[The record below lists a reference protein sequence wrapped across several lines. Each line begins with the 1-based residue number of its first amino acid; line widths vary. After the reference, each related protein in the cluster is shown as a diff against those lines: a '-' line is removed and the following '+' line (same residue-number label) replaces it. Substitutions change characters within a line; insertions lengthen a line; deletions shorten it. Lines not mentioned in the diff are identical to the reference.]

1 MSFDTPHG
9 TRGARLPSKRLM
21 NWINAFNMRRI
32 RGKAPK
38 VMGFP
43 SLVLTTVGAKSGAPR
58 HTPVA
63 YFPDGPDSWLIV
75 ASAAGAAKNPDWY
88 YNLRAHPGDVQIQLA
103 GRTYAVCAEQLTGAA
118 REHAWRQITS
128 TAKRFAGYEKKTDR
142 ELPVIRLRTQLN
154 PKR

>member
-1 MSFDTPHG
+1 MSFDTPRG

-21 NWINAFNMRRI
+21 NWINAWNMKRI

-63 YFPDGPDSWLIV
+63 YFPDGSDSWLIC

-88 YNLRAHPGDVQIQLA
+88 YNLVANPNASIEIGTDRYDVTARVATGEEREKIWEAQKQAHPNFAEYEEKSG
-103 GRTYAVCAEQLTGAA
+103 GREIPVVVL
-118 REHAWRQITS
+118 
-128 TAKRFAGYEKKTDR
+128 DR
-142 ELPVIRLRTQLN
+142 VT
-154 PKR
+154 

>member
-9 TRGARLPSKRLM
+9 TRGAKLPSKKLM
-21 NWINAFNMRRI
+21 NWINAWNMRRI

-43 SLVLTTVGAKSGAPR
+43 SLVLSTVGAKSGAPR

-63 YFPDGPDSWLIV
+63 YFPDGSDSWLIC

-88 YNLRAHPGDVQIQLA
+88 YNLRAHPDKVQIQFD
-103 GRTYAVCAEQLTGAA
+103 GRTIAVIPEQLSGHA
-118 REHAWRQITS
+118 REQAWRHITS
-128 TAKRFAGYEKKTDR
+128 NAKRFAGYEQKTDR
-142 ELPVIRLRTQLN
+142 ELPVIRLRARPN
-154 PKR
+154 PTS